1 MPPLPT
7 LTDEFYIGG
16 KWIPASDPRNRY
28 QVISPVNEDV
38 VAEVADPTLIEADAA
53 VAAARHAFDYGP
65 WPSMSVAERAD
76 YLRRFCDQF
85 ERRLDDFNAAWT
97 AESGP
102 PTSHATRLGGNVIML
117 WRDLL
122 GRADDL
128 QVAERRSY
136 PGGDVDVVR
145 EPVGVA
151 LIPPGTRQRCTWR
164 SSSRRRCSPGA
175 RSSGRWRK
183 NRSSP
188 REFSPRSRTQSAFP
202 KAC

>member
-1 MPPLPT
+1 MPST
-7 LTDEFYIGG
+7 SRDGCAKRAGRSTA
-16 KWIPASDPRNRY
+16 ASST
-28 QVISPVNEDV
+28 I
-38 VAEVADPTLIEADAA
+38 
-53 VAAARHAFDYGP
+53 AAARHAFDYGP

-76 YLRRFCDQF
+76 YLRRFCDEF

-102 PTSHATRLGGNVIML
+102 PTSQATRLGGNVIML

-151 LIPPGTRQRCTWR
+151 LIITAWNAPALG
-164 SSSRRRCSPGA
+164 
-175 RSSGRWRK
+175 GR
-183 NRSSP
+183 
-188 REFSPRSRTQSAFP
+188 
-202 KAC
+202 